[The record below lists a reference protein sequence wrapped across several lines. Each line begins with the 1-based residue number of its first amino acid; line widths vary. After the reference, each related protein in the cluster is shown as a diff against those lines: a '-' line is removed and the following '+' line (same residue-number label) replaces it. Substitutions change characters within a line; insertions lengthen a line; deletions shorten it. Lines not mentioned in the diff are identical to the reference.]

1 MGITS
6 PLKDYFSIGLG
17 AQAVNPLEM
26 ARAYSTLANGGYRI
40 DGAITGNHARAI
52 VSVGGNASGGCSGEN
67 KAVANRAISPT
78 TAKVINY
85 ILQTVVT
92 QGTGKRAQLADGRQV
107 AGKTGTTENYGDAW
121 FVGYTPQLVT
131 AVWVGYPDK
140 LRPMLTQFN
149 GDPVA
154 GGTYPALIWKAFME
168 RALAYLKDSPATFQP
183 PPSTWGSSALVLN
196 RNGRVEA
203 DNGYCRDPR
212 MVVYLPGEAPTKKA
226 NCKPNEVQVPNVIG
240 KPIELAKARLAVQPL
255 KARILYKPLTAR
267 QRPGIVLQQYP
278 SERHALLVRRGHA
291 LPRQA
296 AARGRPVRDRA
307 AARTGA
313 VEARGREAAATR
325 GQGGAAAE
333 PARSRALPGAPRRR
347 RRLARDGD
355 PPHRGR
361 IARLRKREPARA

>member
-78 TAKVINY
+78 TAKVINS

-92 QGTGKRAQLADGRQV
+92 QGTGKRAQLSDGRQV

-168 RALAYLKDSPATFQP
+168 RALTYLKDSPATFQP

-203 DNGYCRDPR
+203 DNGYCRRPADGR
-212 MVVYLPGEAPTKKA
+212 LP
-226 NCKPNEVQVPNVIG
+226 
-240 KPIELAKARLAVQPL
+240 
-255 KARILYKPLTAR
+255 
-267 QRPGIVLQQYP
+267 PGRGADEDGQLQA
-278 SERHALLVRRGHA
+278 ERGAGAERD
-291 LPRQA
+291 RQA
-296 AARGRPVRDRA
+296 DRAREGTPGRA
-307 AARTGA
+307 AAQGA
-313 VEARGREAAATR
+313 DPVQAARPRGSGRASSCSSTR
-325 GQGGAAAE
+325 GA
-333 PARSRALPGAPRRR
+333 ARSRRTTRSRSSSASRCTGSSRT
-347 RRLARDGD
+347 
-355 PPHRGR
+355 
-361 IARLRKREPARA
+361 